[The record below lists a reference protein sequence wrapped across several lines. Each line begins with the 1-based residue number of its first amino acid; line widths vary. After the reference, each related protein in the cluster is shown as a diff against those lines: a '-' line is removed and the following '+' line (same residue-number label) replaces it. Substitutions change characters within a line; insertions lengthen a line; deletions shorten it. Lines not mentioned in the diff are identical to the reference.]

1 MLHSSEIFVIHAYL
15 WLEASFT
22 AVTGSCV
29 KAPWLELEIHSNK
42 GPDWNKKSRHA
53 SNLVEE
59 H

>member
-29 KAPWLELEIHSNK
+29 KALWLELEIHSNK
-42 GPDWNKKSRHA
+42 GPD
-53 SNLVEE
+53 
-59 H
+59 